1 MLRLDRRHWMTS
13 LPRGRYLTALVL
25 TAGLALAMIAGG
37 PARAAQPG
45 LRLITKIKVGR
56 DPGGSVVNSPTNTI
70 YAGTYYNSTVS
81 VISGATNTIYVTIA
95 NQNGPDPVNL
105 VLKISGTTNK
115 TVARAQRPSRSIRS
129 PIPSTPATST
139 PGPSPCCKA
148 DRQPPRKNQHPAAR
162 RGITAS
168 QRYRMPTT
176 FFEHVIEVVR
186 VSSPTAR
193 ACFGTAL
200 PGWGERGRAGL
211 RARFASPRSDRLQ
224 MIFRR
229 DDEGSVAG

>member
-56 DPGGSVVNSPTNTI
+56 DPGGIVVNSQTNTI

-115 TVARAQRPSRSIRS
+115 TVARAQAGDS
-129 PIPSTPATST
+129 PETIAVNPVTDTVYA
-139 PGPSPCCKA
+139 G
-148 DRQPPRKNQHPAAR
+148 DFDAR
-162 RGITAS
+162 TIA
-168 QRYRMPTT
+168 
-176 FFEHVIEVVR
+176 V
-186 VSSPTAR
+186 
-193 ACFGTAL
+193 
-200 PGWGERGRAGL
+200 
-211 RARFASPRSDRLQ
+211 LQ
-224 MIFRR
+224 
-229 DDEGSVAG
+229 G